1 MPSDQIVGCRLLQHQ
16 TKELS
21 IRQYN
26 VPVEGENL
34 YQRVEH
40 KENTI
45 RLSLEYRY

>member
-1 MPSDQIVGCRLLQHQ
+1 VQ
-16 TKELS
+16 
-21 IRQYN
+21 
-26 VPVEGENL
+26 GENL

>member
-1 MPSDQIVGCRLLQHQ
+1 
-16 TKELS
+16 
-21 IRQYN
+21 
-26 VPVEGENL
+26 VPVQGENL